1 MKSLGNQVANGG
13 VASQEDDDDIFS
25 TNRSSY
31 SSSFCR
37 VGGAR
42 PTMISAKY
50 RQKEERRKV
59 LKISIS
65 KLKKIEDPESSLRR
79 SVLINNTMKRLQREA
94 REEKLQKQQAINS
107 GFSRCFGTDFFKDD
121 ENTIDQVTSVQ
132 SSRSSDQLVDITNLP
147 ELTNNTTKT
156 ATTSKPTSTTTTTT
170 TATVVT
176 SMCLEDC
183 LGCDETMP
191 DVVDT
196 TSMLC
201 GVVTSSSDDDN
212 NCSPANRGA
221 AGRKRSFDDV
231 DDSDVQDVLSQF
243 YMPPTPRMLTSID
256 DDEDEDVNVVDLDT
270 PCEKRARLDCEQSA
284 ADRLKSMTRCQ
295 SLTETIEH
303 RLTMPDTI
311 EHRLTMPDTIEHRL
325 AIPDTIEHRLTM
337 PDTIEHRLAIPDTIE
352 HRLSMPDTI
361 EHRLTMSENIEQRLT
376 LSAAPSDVVSE
387 RCTST
392 SAASA
397 FSCGHSSMFNEL
409 QSVVYHSLI
418 ASLET

>member
-1 MKSLGNQVANGG
+1 MWDCTTTQDSLLAPWILESTPLLSCAVGDKRPVAAAAVVASQSQSKWKPGLDSGMKSLGNSGTARVDD
-13 VASQEDDDDIFS
+13 DDDDIFS
-25 TNRSSY
+25 TNRSGY
-31 SSSFCR
+31 GSSSFCR

-107 GFSRCFGTDFFKDD
+107 GFNRCFGADFFKDD

-147 ELTNNTTKT
+147 ELTNNSSAAKT
-156 ATTSKPTSTTTTTT
+156 ASMTSSSSKTTSVTTSTT
-170 TATVVT
+170 TVVT

-191 DVVDT
+191 DVVD
-196 TSMLC
+196 SLC
-201 GVVTSSSDDDN
+201 GVVTSSDD
-212 NCSPANRGA
+212 SPANRSA
-221 AGRKRSFDDV
+221 MGRKRSFDDV

-270 PCEKRARLDCEQSA
+270 PCEKRPRLECEQSA
-284 ADRLKSMTRCQ
+284 ADRLKNMTRCQ
-295 SLTETIEH
+295 
-303 RLTMPDTI
+303 PD
-311 EHRLTMPDTIEHRL
+311 
-325 AIPDTIEHRLTM
+325 
-337 PDTIEHRLAIPDTIE
+337 
-352 HRLSMPDTI
+352 
-361 EHRLTMSENIEQRLT
+361 NIEQRLT
-376 LSAAPSDVVSE
+376 MSASDVVSE
-387 RCTST
+387 RCTSTSSST